1 MPSLKK
7 LAKDLRSH
15 LREKTP
21 RAQEV
26 FLVYGKQSSPYPEL
40 DYMEPII
47 AIVVAESDCYA
58 LQDAYK
64 DVAVS
69 WETRAVHGS
78 ENHFVNNGDLLY
90 LAHST
95 LEPYTEDA
103 DGTPVYG
110 VMQSP
115 SPTAVYCRRDLAEQ
129 EASDYYLQE
138 VVVGDVNLRG
148 VGVLLDD

>member
-7 LAKDLRSH
+7 IAEVMRSH

-21 RAQEV
+21 SEQEI

-40 DYMEPII
+40 DYIEPII

-58 LQDAYK
+58 LQEAHK

-69 WETRAVHGS
+69 WETRAVYGS
-78 ENHFVNNGDLLY
+78 AHHFVKNGDLLY

-95 LEPYTEDA
+95 LEPYNEGA
-103 DGTPVYG
+103 DGNPVYG
-110 VMQSP
+110 IMQSP
-115 SPTAVYCRRDLAEQ
+115 SPAAVYCRRDLAEQ
-129 EASDYYLQE
+129 KVSDYHLQE
-138 VVVGDVNLRG
+138 VMVGDVNLRG
-148 VGVLLDD
+148 VGELLED